1 MYRNQPLLPDTPTD
15 LFAYTTQPQASAT
28 RPTDTT
34 TWIQP
39 LGGTNV
45 TLGDVQALMDIQSRQ
60 FHQSMIDNLHRLQ
73 ARMTLATQEL
83 SNDNTEAIQEDLRR
97 DLRQE
102 TTAQATQ
109 AQEQLMQTRN

>member
-1 MYRNQPLLPDTPTD
+1 MDIFT
-15 LFAYTTQPQASAT
+15 YTNQPQAS
-28 RPTDTT
+28 DTT

-45 TLGDVQALMDIQSRQ
+45 TLGDVQALMDIQFRQ

-73 ARMTLATQEL
+73 ARMALATQEL
-83 SNDNTEAIQEDLRR
+83 SNDNTEAIQDLRR

-109 AQEQLMQTRN
+109 AQ